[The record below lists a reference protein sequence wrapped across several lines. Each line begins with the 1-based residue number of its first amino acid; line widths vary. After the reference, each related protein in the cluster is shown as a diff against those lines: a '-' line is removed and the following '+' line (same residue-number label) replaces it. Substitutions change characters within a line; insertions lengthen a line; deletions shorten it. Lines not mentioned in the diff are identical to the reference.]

1 MDRINLRNMAFY
13 GYHGNLASENEL
25 GQRFFVDISMALDL
39 SKAGQSD
46 NLEDSINYAEIYE
59 RTKQIVGGKP
69 HRLIERVGTLIAEAI
84 WGHYEGLIGLSV
96 TVRKPE
102 APIPGLFDHVEVVI
116 TRGHI

>member
-25 GQRFFVDISMALDL
+25 GQRFFIDISIGVDL
-39 SKAGQSD
+39 TKPGQSD
-46 NLEDSINYAEIYE
+46 SIEDSINYAEIYE
-59 RTKQIVGGKP
+59 RTKQIVEGKP
-69 HRLIERVGTLIAEAI
+69 YRLIERVGTLIAEAI

>member
-13 GYHGNLASENEL
+13 GYHGNLASENEI

-59 RTKQIVGGKP
+59 RTKQIVEGKP
-69 HRLIERVGTLIAEAI
+69 YRLIERVGTLIAEAI
-84 WGHYEGLIGLSV
+84 WGHYEGLQGLSV

-102 APIPGLFDHVEVVI
+102 APIPGVLDYVEVVI
-116 TRGHI
+116 TRGQL

>member
-1 MDRINLRNMAFY
+1 MDRINLQNMAFY

-25 GQRFFVDISMALDL
+25 GQRFFIDISIGVDL
-39 SKAGQSD
+39 TKPGQSD
-46 NLEDSINYAEIYE
+46 SIEDSINYAEIYE
-59 RTKQIVGGKP
+59 RTKQIVEGKP
-69 HRLIERVGTLIAEAI
+69 YRLIERVGTLIAEAI